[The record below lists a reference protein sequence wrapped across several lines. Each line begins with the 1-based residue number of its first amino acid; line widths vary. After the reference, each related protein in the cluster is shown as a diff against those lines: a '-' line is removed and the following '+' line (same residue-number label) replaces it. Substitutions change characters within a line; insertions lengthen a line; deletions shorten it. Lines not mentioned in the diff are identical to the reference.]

1 MAKKKSETVTAPAA
15 EGEVVTAGTTTAADV
30 AAKSEA
36 AAAPK
41 DTRNGVTRPKPDSQ
55 TGKVWV
61 IADQLAA
68 AAGAPPERKAV
79 LEACKAAGIND
90 ATAQT
95 QHGRWKKYY
104 GLVTARVPAP
114 PAEAAAV
121 VPAAP
126 PAPTTP

>member
-1 MAKKKSETVTAPAA
+1 MAKKKSETPAA
-15 EGEVVTAGTTTAADV
+15 DEGTVVTAGTTTAAQV
-30 AAKSEA
+30 EAKAEA
-36 AAAPK
+36 AAVPK

-79 LEACKAAGIND
+79 LDACKAAGIND

-104 GLVTARVPAP
+104 GLVSARAAAAPA
-114 PAEAAAV
+114 AEAPAV

-126 PAPTTP
+126 PAP